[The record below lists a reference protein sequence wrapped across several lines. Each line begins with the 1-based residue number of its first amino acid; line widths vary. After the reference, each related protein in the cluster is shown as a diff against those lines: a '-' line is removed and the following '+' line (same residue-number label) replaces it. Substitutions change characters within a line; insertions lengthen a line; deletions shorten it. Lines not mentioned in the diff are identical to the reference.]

1 MTPRNMKKTPIKEKG
16 EVRDKSLYM
25 MDEAMILQVVKMTKF
40 VGTTSTELK
49 FERDLFKKWI

>member
-25 MDEAMILQVVKMTKF
+25 MDEAMILQVVKMTKL